1 MENVTSH
8 KISSLSDFQSFI
20 GGIVSYKALPRSQ
33 FSQLQQKL
41 TPVYFGLQTV
51 FTSVLALT
59 YPGSQLL
66 GIPSGLRGTLAE
78 SNRWSVLIPL
88 ATTLVTSVA
97 NWAFVGPAT
106 TKIMKDRKHQGMRI
120 EIYEIALN
128 WTRANTLT
136 SRNPRWKEILW
147 PRPAFY

>member
-1 MENVTSH
+1 MQQRGLMLNLDMAPYWEPHSFRYGERNFPRDLFT
-8 KISSLSDFQSFI
+8 KWPQSFV
-20 GGIVSYKALPRSQ
+20 GGIVSYQALPRPQ

-88 ATTLVTSVA
+88 ATTLVTSIA
-97 NWAFVGPAT
+97 N
-106 TKIMKDRKHQGMRI
+106 
-120 EIYEIALN
+120 
-128 WTRANTLT
+128 
-136 SRNPRWKEILW
+136 
-147 PRPAFY
+147 